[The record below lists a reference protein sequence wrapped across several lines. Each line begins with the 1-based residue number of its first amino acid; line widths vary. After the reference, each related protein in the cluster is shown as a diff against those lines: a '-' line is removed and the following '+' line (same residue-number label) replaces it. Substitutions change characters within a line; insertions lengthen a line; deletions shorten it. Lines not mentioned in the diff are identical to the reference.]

1 MTQPASAIRILGL
14 DPGLRRTGWG
24 VIAVSGS
31 RLQFVAAGCLTPDT
45 KADLPERLAALFE
58 GVQAV
63 ARDYSVDEA
72 AVEETFVNQ
81 NPRSTLKLG
90 QARGVV
96 MVAPAALGLRVGEY
110 PANLIKKSLTGFGH
124 AGKDQMQHMVTALL
138 PGAELPKGAAA
149 EDAADALAVAICHSH
164 HRGAAA
170 RAAGIQQAMAGAK

>member
-1 MTQPASAIRILGL
+1 MSHAPAAIKILGL

-24 VIAVSGS
+24 VIAINGS
-31 RLQFVAAGCLTPDT
+31 RLQFVGAGCLTPKTD
-45 KADLPERLAALFE
+45 APLSERLAILFD

-63 ARDYSVDEA
+63 ARDHGVHEA
-72 AVEETFVNQ
+72 AIEETFANQ

-96 MVAPAALGLRVGEY
+96 MVAPASLGLSVGEY

-124 AGKDQMQHMVTALL
+124 AAKGQMQHMVTSLL
-138 PGAELPKGAAA
+138 PGADLGKGPGA
-149 EDAADALAVAICHSH
+149 EDAADALAVAICHAH

-170 RAAGIQQAMAGAK
+170 RAASINQAIAGAR

>member
-1 MTQPASAIRILGL
+1 MSQSPAALRILGL

-24 VIAVSGS
+24 VIAVTGN
-31 RLQFVAAGCLTPDT
+31 RLRFVAAGCLTPKTDGPL
-45 KADLPERLAALFE
+45 AERLTTLFQ

-63 ARDYSVDEA
+63 ARDHAVAEA
-72 AVEETFVNQ
+72 AIEETFVNQ

-96 MVAPAALGLRVGEY
+96 MVAPASLGLSVGEY

-124 AGKDQMQHMVTALL
+124 AAKGQMQHMVTALL
-138 PGAELPKGAAA
+138 PGADLGKGPGA
-149 EDAADALAVAICHSH
+149 EDAADALAVAICHAH

-170 RAAGIQQAMAGAK
+170 REAGLNAALAGAP